1 MSFFISGH
9 IKQIQKSER
18 EPIIPGFVVELEF
31 PVHITC
37 AGRDAIVFCDPD
49 PAAQDVSGHLTY
61 LERERAGVDD
71 LEAAVGGDLWA
82 LLEALDAVW
91 ALCEIV
97 GALRRHLELE
107 AEIAVCEEEVRHG
120 PTPRAEA
127 DLGLLDEDV
136 EGVRVLLH
144 EAEEVDVLAADL
156 GRGLAVAVELLALGL
171 LIARG
176 DDQGDVHV
184 KVVTV
189 LDAANQLFKL
199 ILEVLTPL
207 RKKKIL

>member
-1 MSFFISGH
+1 
-9 IKQIQKSER
+9 
-18 EPIIPGFVVELEF
+18 
-31 PVHITC
+31 VHITC
-37 AGRDAIVFCDPD
+37 AGRDAIVFGDPD
-49 PAAQDVSGHLTY
+49 PAAQDVSRHLTD

-71 LEAAVGGDLWA
+71 LKAAVGGDLRA

-91 ALCEIV
+91 ALCEVV

-107 AEIAVCEEEVRHG
+107 AELAVGEEEVRHG
-120 PTPRAEA
+120 PAPRAEA
-127 DLGLLDEDV
+127 DFGLLYEDV

-189 LDAANQLFKL
+189 LDAANQLFEL
-199 ILEVLTPL
+199 ILEVLAPQQ
-207 RKKKIL
+207 KKKIL